1 MPYEPTGALDLGD
14 FVLYKRYGQ
23 LMGWSTPVD
32 LGHDVLNFSYD
43 ILDKARRTWKRIKT
57 NPEIKCEVT

>member
-1 MPYEPTGALDLGD
+1 LGN

-32 LGHDVLNFSYD
+32 LSHDAVDLG
-43 ILDKARRTWKRIKT
+43 
-57 NPEIKCEVT
+57 P